1 MDELEKRV
9 KSHALEL
16 ETCLQQIRLALRH
29 YNSGKES
36 GNPDESTR
44 AVVALRDKVSQSDPD
59 LVTPDLVTPRFS
71 DRMNFPRYRKINSI

>member
-29 YNSGKES
+29 YNSGKDGNHGNH
-36 GNPDESTR
+36 GNPAESTR
-44 AVVALRDKVSQSDPD
+44 AVVALRDKVG
-59 LVTPDLVTPRFS
+59 
-71 DRMNFPRYRKINSI
+71 